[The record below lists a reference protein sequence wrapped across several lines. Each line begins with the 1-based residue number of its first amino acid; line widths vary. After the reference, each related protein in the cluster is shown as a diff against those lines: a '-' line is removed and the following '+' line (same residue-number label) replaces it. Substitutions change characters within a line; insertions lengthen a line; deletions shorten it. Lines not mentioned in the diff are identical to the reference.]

1 MMASWRRRIHSR
13 RKEDCPSPL
22 PAGQL
27 DSQKAS
33 LDLQKGHTP
42 IHGAA
47 QTEDLL
53 SVEKD
58 ERRCTAILSTE
69 Q

>member
-1 MMASWRRRIHSR
+1 MMASLRRRIRSR
-13 RKEDCPSPL
+13 REEDCPSPL
-22 PAGQL
+22 HAGLL
-27 DSQKAS
+27 DNPKVS

-53 SVEKD
+53 SVEK
-58 ERRCTAILSTE
+58 EIMPLNNNIIY
-69 Q
+69 